1 MGGKERDYFSD
12 PRWERYRF
20 VGQTEGQWIPGPGG
34 SRHSLIIYPFQSTG
48 TTLTLIPTN
57 WLLKGVCKSQP
68 VFTSSQSLSHR
79 PTCDYCSASWVEVPN
94 ESPVGLGESPQ
105 QATFLS
111 RNTFLMWT
119 LQDNRSRI
127 LSACDPTF
135 QQQRTFLL
143 APECL
148 EYLGGTFCYQ

>member
-12 PRWERYRF
+12 PRWE
-20 VGQTEGQWIPGPGG
+20 
-34 SRHSLIIYPFQSTG
+34 
-48 TTLTLIPTN
+48 
-57 WLLKGVCKSQP
+57 
-68 VFTSSQSLSHR
+68 
-79 PTCDYCSASWVEVPN
+79 
-94 ESPVGLGESPQ
+94 
-105 QATFLS
+105 